1 MLCHSHKGKPA
12 EGTLLG
18 RRMFKR
24 ELSVSQLLD
33 LDHQRHSSIRATKR
47 SNTLMPDTEFAEVQ
61 RQLEAVL
68 SQLTDTEDPKLRRK
82 KLLDMRLLLAE
93 ADRLMFASSDE

>member
-1 MLCHSHKGKPA
+1 MQNC
-12 EGTLLG
+12 
-18 RRMFKR
+18 
-24 ELSVSQLLD
+24 
-33 LDHQRHSSIRATKR
+33 R

-68 SQLTDTEDPKLRRK
+68 WQLKDTEDPKLRRK

-93 ADRLMFASSDE
+93 ADRLILASSDE